1 MPDFNK
7 DLRFKEI
14 REHKKEYLLNKE
26 FESSQESEDKMYFSI
41 MISLLTIST
50 DFQTAYVK
58 INEIQAIEMTDIMDE
73 GGILTIYLKERVDS
87 LVFQCHSDKGWDN
100 AKKWLDDNMLNLSM
114 EMKKVDSIQSEKNKA
129 RF

>member
-7 DLRFKEI
+7 DLSFKEI

-58 INEIQAIEMTDIMDE
+58 IN
-73 GGILTIYLKERVDS
+73 
-87 LVFQCHSDKGWDN
+87 
-100 AKKWLDDNMLNLSM
+100 
-114 EMKKVDSIQSEKNKA
+114 
-129 RF
+129 

>member
-7 DLRFKEI
+7 DLSFKEI

-73 GGILTIYLKERVDS
+73 GGILTIYLK
-87 LVFQCHSDKGWDN
+87 
-100 AKKWLDDNMLNLSM
+100 
-114 EMKKVDSIQSEKNKA
+114 
-129 RF
+129 

>member
-7 DLRFKEI
+7 DLSFKEI

-100 AKKWLDDNMLNLSM
+100 AKKWLDDNNG
-114 EMKKVDSIQSEKNKA
+114 
-129 RF
+129 